1 MKLLEVVTPPPYI
14 YQFKEEVCRHLL
26 SIANHQ
32 NKLLSMVKKAKL
44 MLHRTSP
51 QYKYRYQVTC
61 NHKEYTE
68 LQKNHVCT
76 QCRDIFKTDMGKSN

>member
-1 MKLLEVVTPPPYI
+1 
-14 YQFKEEVCRHLL
+14 
-26 SIANHQ
+26 
-32 NKLLSMVKKAKL
+32 MVKKAKL